1 MDAVRASL
9 FPRAAML
16 LATGLLAAAGLT
28 AGLTAALRAAP
39 LDKQRD
45 RPLTRAEATRRAR
58 LLEDIGRQL
67 FVDPTLSGSGTLSCA
82 SCHSPQ
88 HAFGPPNAR
97 ATQLGGKQLDRVGLR
112 AVPSLRYLQ
121 TRPPF
126 SEHFFESEEDGDE
139 SVDAGPTGGLT
150 WDGRV
155 NRGRDQAR
163 IPLLSPD
170 EMANDRIADIVAAVK
185 RAPYARQFKE
195 PITFDAIVTALATY
209 EQREADFYP
218 YSSKYDAS
226 LRGEARLSTQEQRGL
241 QLFNDPAKG
250 NCARCHISQ
259 RGPNGTLPQFTDY
272 GFLALGLPR
281 NRTLPANADP
291 AYFDLGLCGPIRTD
305 LLTKAEY
312 CGKFMT
318 PTLRNVAT
326 RQTFFHNGVVH
337 SLREAVAFYVQR
349 DTSPEK
355 WYPHGKFDDL
365 PVRYQENVEME
376 PPFGRRPGDPP
387 ALSEAEIDDVVA
399 FLQTLTDGFSAAS
412 TPPQT
417 MPSPSPRTGAAPL
430 RSR

>member
-16 LATGLLAAAGLT
+16 LAIGLLAAAGLT
-28 AGLTAALRAAP
+28 AALTAA
-39 LDKQRD
+39 QGD

-58 LLEDIGRQL
+58 LLEDIGRQM

-97 ATQLGGKQLDRVGLR
+97 ATQLGGTQLDRVGLR

-139 SVDAGPTGGLT
+139 SIDAGPTGGLT

-185 RAPYARQFKE
+185 RAPYARQFRE

-226 LRGEARLSTQEQRGL
+226 LRGEAQLSTQELRGL
-241 QLFNDPAKG
+241 QLFNDPTKG

-272 GFLALGLPR
+272 GFMALGLPR
-281 NRTLPANADP
+281 NRTLPTNADS

-305 LLTKAEY
+305 LLGKVEY

-365 PVRYQENVEME
+365 PARYHPNVEME

-387 ALSEAEIDDVVA
+387 ALTEAEIDDVVA
-399 FLQTLTDGFSAAS
+399 FLQTLTDGFDAGLA
-412 TPPQT
+412 

>member
-1 MDAVRASL
+1 MMDAVRASL

-16 LATGLLAAAGLT
+16 LAIGLLAAA
-28 AGLTAALRAAP
+28 ALTAAP
-39 LDKQRD
+39 LARQRD

-58 LLEDIGRQL
+58 LLEDIGRQM

-82 SCHSPQ
+82 SCHSPR

-97 ATQLGGKQLDRVGLR
+97 ATQLGGQQLDRVGLR

-139 SVDAGPTGGLT
+139 SIDAGPTGGLT

-218 YSSKYDAS
+218 YSSKYDAN

-241 QLFNDPAKG
+241 TLFNDPAKG
-250 NCARCHISQ
+250 NCARCHLSQ

-272 GFLALGLPR
+272 GFMALGLPR
-281 NRTLPANADP
+281 NRTLPVNADP

-305 LLTKAEY
+305 LQGKAEY

-365 PVRYQENVEME
+365 PARYRANVEME

-387 ALSEAEIDDVVA
+387 ALTEAEIDDVVA
-399 FLQTLTDGFSAAS
+399 FLQTLTDGFDAGVAL
-412 TPPQT
+412 
-417 MPSPSPRTGAAPL
+417 PSPSPRTGAAPL

>member
-1 MDAVRASL
+1 MMDAVRASL
-9 FPRAAML
+9 FPLAAML
-16 LATGLLAAAGLT
+16 LAAGLMAAA
-28 AGLTAALRAAP
+28 AASSTAAQ
-39 LDKQRD
+39 DD
-45 RPLTRAEATRRAR
+45 RPLTRVEATRRAR
-58 LLEDIGRQL
+58 LLEDIGRQM

-97 ATQLGGKQLDRVGLR
+97 ATQLGGTQLDRVGLR

-170 EMANDRIADIVAAVK
+170 EMANDRIADVVAAVK
-185 RAPYARQFKE
+185 RAPYARQFRE
-195 PITFDAIVTALATY
+195 AITFDAIVTALATY

-226 LRGEARLSTQEQRGL
+226 LRGEAPLSAQEQRGL
-241 QLFNDPAKG
+241 TLFNDPAKG

-272 GFLALGLPR
+272 GFMALGLPR

-305 LLTKAEY
+305 LLGKADY
-312 CGKFMT
+312 CGRFMT

-349 DTSPEK
+349 DTAPET

-365 PVRYQENVEME
+365 PARYHENVEME

-387 ALSEAEIDDVVA
+387 ALTEAEIDDVVA
-399 FLQTLTDGFSAAS
+399 FLQTLTDGFTAAA
-412 TPPQT
+412 TPMT
-417 MPSPSPRTGAAPL
+417 MPSPSPRTGPAPV